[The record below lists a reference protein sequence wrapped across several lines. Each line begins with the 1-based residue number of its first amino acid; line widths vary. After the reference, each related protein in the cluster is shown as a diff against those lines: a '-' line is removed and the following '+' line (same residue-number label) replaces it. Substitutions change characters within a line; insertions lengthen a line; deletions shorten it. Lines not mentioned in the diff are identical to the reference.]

1 VNLTAREVAIAELA
15 ASGLTNKEI
24 GERLFLSSRTVSDH
38 LYHIFPKL
46 GITSRAGLRDA
57 LAVLDDHFDTSSRNG
72 LR

>member
-1 VNLTAREVAIAELA
+1 VNLTAREAAIAELA

-57 LAVLDDHFDTSSRNG
+57 LAVPGDHLDTSSRKG
-72 LR
+72 HR